1 MLKNTNNGVLTT
13 IKSMWMNLSNTTLY
27 IILAILLFSIVA
39 FYYYYYYL
47 LPNLKTKYVS
57 NNELVNKEDMEN
69 NNPVDLML
77 FYVDWCPHCKTA
89 KPVWDDLKSEYD
101 NKTIKGRRVI
111 FTEINCTEET
121 AEVEKMIEKYDI
133 KEYPTIKLLKDGQ
146 IIEYD
151 AKPTKELILQFLNS
165 VV

>member
-89 KPVWDDLKSEYD
+89 KPIWEQVKKEYEGK
-101 NKTIKGRRVI
+101 NVNGYNLI
-111 FTEINCTEET
+111 FTDIDCTTESPD
-121 AEVEKMIEKYDI
+121 VEKMMNTYKIEGF
-133 KEYPTIKLLKDGQ
+133 PTIKMLKEGQ
-146 IIEYD
+146 VIEFD
-151 AKPTKELILQFLNS
+151 AKPTKSNIEKFINTVL
-165 VV
+165 